1 MKQPAEPTASS
12 EDHMEFE
19 NDLERR
25 IRGILSDKLHLET
38 RKMFGG
44 VCFLLR
50 GHMLCGIAKGKFV
63 ARIGPDA
70 YEEAL
75 QEPHVLP
82 MDFTG
87 KPLKGMVYVLPAGI
101 QTNAV
106 LTNWID
112 RSIEFVNQLPSKKNA

>member
-1 MKQPAEPTASS
+1 
-12 EDHMEFE
+12 
-19 NDLERR
+19 
-25 IRGILSDKLHLET
+25 
-38 RKMFGG
+38 
-44 VCFLLR
+44 
-50 GHMLCGIAKGKFV
+50 MLCGIAKGKFV